1 MFYSGQQ
8 KKGSAQS
15 TAPSAPPT
23 PAKNTPPPL
32 FLSSPALGRSPGDLV
47 SEPPTSTPQRQR
59 VSLGTSGSPSASHKR
74 AGDPQSTP
82 KGAKKLKLD
91 TAVWE
96 SVSYAWPPESVAT
109 ASALTTWYPSVRSVT
124 RPAFLQNSTWTSASH
139 AICSHIAR
147 TMRIPK
153 VCNGFSGR

>member
-15 TAPSAPPT
+15 RAPSAPPT

-32 FLSSPALGRSPGDLV
+32 FLSSPARRSPGDLV
-47 SEPPTSTPQRQR
+47 SEPR
-59 VSLGTSGSPSASHKR
+59 TSGSPSASHKR

-91 TAVWE
+91 TAAWG

-109 ASALTTWYPSVRSVT
+109 ALALTTWYPR
-124 RPAFLQNSTWTSASH
+124 L
-139 AICSHIAR
+139 
-147 TMRIPK
+147 RIPALK
-153 VCNGFSGR
+153 RPRTK